1 MAGAITLVYD
11 HHKRDLGRKIAEIQ
25 HDYYREILAV
35 QHFHLSHETCME
47 IIAVRG
53 QAYRL
58 TELSDKLISQKG
70 VRHGKL
76 VMTQSNEL
84 SNF

>member
-1 MAGAITLVYD
+1 V
-11 HHKRDLGRKIAEIQ
+11 K
-25 HDYYREILAV
+25 
-35 QHFHLSHETCME
+35 
-47 IIAVRG
+47 G

-76 VMTQSNEL
+76 VMTRSEDVAE
-84 SNF
+84 